1 MPLSN
6 LALVTV
12 TQGLPQNAPLNCL
25 ATGGICIGAH
35 LPQTPAT
42 AVHYPLMG
50 CFAEQVLSCMTR
62 VSARLS

>member
-25 ATGGICIGAH
+25 ATGGICIGVG
-35 LPQTPAT
+35 LPQKSATP
-42 AVHYPLMG
+42 
-50 CFAEQVLSCMTR
+50 CM
-62 VSARLS
+62 LCE